1 MVVDPLVLVL
11 MVIAYI
17 VLLWAIGVSEARKE

>member
-11 MVIAYI
+11 MVIAYG
-17 VLLWAIGVSEARKE
+17 VLLWAIGVIEARKE

>member
-1 MVVDPLVLVL
+1 

-17 VLLWAIGVSEARKE
+17 VLLFVKEGRDLLNFTFIDTIK